1 MGNSRETESEAKR
14 RNELASMRD
23 DWNRRAS
30 QDAWYAIDTMTQHGD
45 MASFYSRSAEL
56 VPVLCDPVIELL
68 GIQAENEIVLEIGCG
83 IGRLFPGMSQRFRE
97 VWGIDISAVM
107 VAEGEKNCPVEA
119 RWFVGDGSALTGI
132 GDSAVGHVIS
142 FEVFQHVPRL
152 SFIESYFREIFRVL
166 RAGGTFQI
174 QMRCG
179 SDSKRQDQFRKL
191 PRPLRVVT
199 AKLLAYARRLGI
211 RAAGELMVEGDIDT
225 WLGTIVSPD
234 EISRFCASLGFVDL
248 AVLPDTVHAPG
259 MGFWLVG
266 RKPE

>member
-1 MGNSRETESEAKR
+1 
-14 RNELASMRD
+14 MRD

-166 RAGGTFQI
+166 DT
-174 QMRCG
+174 
-179 SDSKRQDQFRKL
+179 DQSGK
-191 PRPLRVVT
+191 
-199 AKLLAYARRLGI
+199 LAYSKILAQMEALAPRQTEAMGKWIRYVDELRLS
-211 RAAGELMVEGDIDT
+211 V
-225 WLGTIVSPD
+225 
-234 EISRFCASLGFVDL
+234 
-248 AVLPDTVHAPG
+248 
-259 MGFWLVG
+259 
-266 RKPE
+266 